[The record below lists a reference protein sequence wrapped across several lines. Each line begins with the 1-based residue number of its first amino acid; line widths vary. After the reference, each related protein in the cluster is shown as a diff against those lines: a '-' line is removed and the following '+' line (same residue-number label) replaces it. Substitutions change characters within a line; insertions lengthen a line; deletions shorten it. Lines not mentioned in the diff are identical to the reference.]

1 MSCGKIEEFSY
12 KYLKVFKVWTCFEK
26 IATHDPKKIKI
37 KPKNMNYIFIGYDY
51 NNNVY

>member
-1 MSCGKIEEFSY
+1 MSCGKIEEFFY
-12 KYLKVFKVWTCFEK
+12 KYLKVWTCFEK

-37 KPKNMNYIFIGYDY
+37 RPKNMNCIFIGYDY